1 MTADR
6 PEQANKATL
15 DNDIEEIRS
24 VLSGAESPEPP
35 DLLDQAVL
43 NAARRSIE
51 ENKRPRRFSLRWLG
65 ALATASVMVLAL
77 GIVVQQEQESAP
89 GSTSEAYPAK
99 LKKEAPYREQK
110 MAVDKPQ
117 LMESKERDAA
127 ARSHAVPMAAAPAA
141 SFSASELA
149 EQSADAEEEGVNVK
163 SPEEWI
169 AYLLRL
175 QSTDQQA
182 LLSEEL
188 AAFRATYPD
197 HSLPPELGNGK

>member
-1 MTADR
+1 MTADQ

-24 VLSGAESPEPP
+24 VLSGEESPEPP

-51 ENKRPRRFSLRWLG
+51 ENKRPGRFSLRWLG

-77 GIVVQQEQESAP
+77 GIVVQQEQQTTP
-89 GSTSEAYPAK
+89 VGTSEANPAK
-99 LKKEAPYREQK
+99 LKKETPAREQK
-110 MAVDKPQ
+110 KAADTPQ
-117 LMESKERDAA
+117 LMESNDRNAA
-127 ARSHAVPMAAAPAA
+127 ARSRATPMAAAPAA
-141 SFSASELA
+141 SFSATELA
-149 EQSADAEEEGVNVK
+149 EQTADAEEEVVTVK

-197 HSLPPELGNGK
+197 HSLPPELNNGN